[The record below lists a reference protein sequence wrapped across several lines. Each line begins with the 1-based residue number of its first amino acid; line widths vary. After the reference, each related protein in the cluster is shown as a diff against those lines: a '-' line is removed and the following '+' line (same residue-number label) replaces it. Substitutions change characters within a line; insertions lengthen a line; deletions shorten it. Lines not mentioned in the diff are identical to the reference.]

1 MFGSGSSSS
10 TYVNMSSN
18 LEDEVGNPNCW
29 HQKIME
35 KHCHLQEDPGNENS
49 ERKYVCKA
57 IEKLLEKCPG
67 KEMEEIKRTVIEH
80 EEDRRIPDEFGENRS
95 IFGSIGDQE
104 MSMNEFDRMEK
115 DLMKRFGQ
123 HGFDGGSMMYNM
135 LEQFLGGVFGGFS
148 QNRGG
153 GFRFGNDSFPVPGDD
168 NDNVKKYEFRF
179 QFPPPENPNSKE
191 NEENSKPWMNFF
203 RAPHHQNQN
212 KKQTRSDDA
221 TKDED
226 TRRREAYYETNE
238 I

>member
-1 MFGSGSSSS
+1 
-10 TYVNMSSN
+10 MS
-18 LEDEVGNPNCW
+18 DDVKDGVRNPNCW

-35 KHCHLQEDPGNENS
+35 KHCHLQEDPENKNG
-49 ERKYVCKA
+49 ERKFICKT

-67 KEMEEIKRTVIEH
+67 KEMEEIERTVVES
-80 EEDRRIPDEFGENRS
+80 EEDRKTQDEDGKNRQ
-95 IFGSIGDQE
+95 IFRSRGDQE
-104 MSMNEFDRMEK
+104 IPSNGFDEMEK
-115 DLMKRFGQ
+115 DLMERFGQ
-123 HGFDGGSMMYNM
+123 HGFDAGRMMDNM